1 MVKREREALADQ
13 AAKYAFLLL
22 GLHCAVFLV
31 SMREERSE
39 TILRLALYLA
49 YGLCILAMDRVLFR
63 LKSPDALRFMRWYW
77 AAASICMACWL
88 IWGEGWLS
96 SCDGV
101 LKLLVSLVIVPYCD
115 IFLVNYQGWPW
126 ENSSLASGLGT
137 SAILLLC
144 LIHTAYYCWLTYRM
158 KRE

>member
-1 MVKREREALADQ
+1 MKRGREALADQ

-31 SMREERSE
+31 SAREE

-49 YGLCILAMDRVLFR
+49 YGLCILAADRVLFR

-88 IWGEGWLS
+88 I
-96 SCDGV
+96 
-101 LKLLVSLVIVPYCD
+101 
-115 IFLVNYQGWPW
+115 
-126 ENSSLASGLGT
+126 
-137 SAILLLC
+137 
-144 LIHTAYYCWLTYRM
+144 
-158 KRE
+158 